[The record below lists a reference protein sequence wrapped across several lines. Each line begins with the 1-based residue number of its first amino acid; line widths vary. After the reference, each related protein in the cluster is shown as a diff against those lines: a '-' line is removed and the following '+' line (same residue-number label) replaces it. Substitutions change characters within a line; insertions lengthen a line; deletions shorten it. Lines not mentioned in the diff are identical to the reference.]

1 MAAARRLSEL
11 LQEQQEPF
19 LVETAA
25 YKTRRTRRAS
35 RAGTGGCFP
44 AAGAA
49 DACRRLLSLCNNG
62 FKKRRNSSVGGLGSA
77 LSKVLCGRAMRSVL
91 RWEDIAG
98 GGCFSGAGGCG
109 GREFRRLRRSI
120 GDSGECDPTRMDQF
134 GDDERV
140 RWKGDM
146 EEVDSSRQLSPVS
159 VLDLHSDGDDSSPV
173 HSHCKLSLSEST
185 VIMIYYSVTIS
196 HPCHLGDEK
205 PSTSGSSPPSEAFLG
220 PGSPC
225 FTYNLNDK
233 FCEMDVDESEEDT
246 VSRNGRSIEEQISS
260 WEKIAGDISRIP
272 SMMEL
277 DLKQSMQQWREHRPE
292 VAEIG
297 NRIETL
303 IFEDIR
309 RETVCDM
316 LASHCTLAT
325 PTSC

>member
-25 YKTRRTRRAS
+25 YKTRRTRRAG
-35 RAGTGGCFP
+35 RGVTGGCFP

-62 FKKRRNSSVGGLGSA
+62 FKKRRNSSVGGLRSA

-173 HSHCKLSLSEST
+173 HSHW
-185 VIMIYYSVTIS
+185 
-196 HPCHLGDEK
+196 GDEK